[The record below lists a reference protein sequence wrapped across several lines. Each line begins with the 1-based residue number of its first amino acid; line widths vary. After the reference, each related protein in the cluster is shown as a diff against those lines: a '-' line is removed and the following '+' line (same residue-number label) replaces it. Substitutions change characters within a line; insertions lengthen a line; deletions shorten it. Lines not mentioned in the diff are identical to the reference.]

1 MSPSAFSGLKTFI
14 TAEMERWHV
23 PGVAVGILH
32 NGQET
37 IAGFGVT
44 NVNHPLSVESD
55 TLFQIGSTTKT
66 ITATVAMRL
75 VEAGKLDLDTP
86 IRTYLPELRLSDESV
101 AQRVT
106 LRHCFTHTG
115 GWLGDYFDDTG
126 DGDDALAQ
134 YVARMADLPQLT
146 PLGEIWSY
154 NNAGFGLAGRV
165 IEAVTGQPYEQVA
178 RRLLLDPLGME
189 MSFFGAADAI
199 THRCA
204 VGHTVLDAEDPAKA
218 RPEVARPWALARNA
232 NCVGGLISTV
242 KDQLRYAR
250 FHLGD
255 GTAQSGERLLTAA
268 SLALMQSELAEAG
281 SGTKAVGVSWLL
293 GEIGGLKTVA
303 HGGAT
308 KGQMSAFLFVPARN
322 FAVTLL
328 TNADRGRTLHG
339 RVVKWA
345 LENIAGLVAPDPTRL
360 TLSAKELAAYAGH
373 HSAALSDLNVT
384 ATESGLVLQVIPKGG
399 FPKKDTPPGPTPP
412 PAPAAFTAPDRLII
426 TDGPSAGNRG
436 EVLRDAEGEIAW
448 LRIGGRIH
456 RRQQL

>member
-1 MSPSAFSGLKTFI
+1 MTSPLHEALTQFVTD
-14 TAEMERWHV
+14 EMAHWHV

-32 NGQET
+32 NGQEYT
-37 IAGFGVT
+37 AGFGVT
-44 NVNHPLSVESD
+44 NVNHPLPVDSD

-66 ITATVAMRL
+66 ITATAAMRL
-75 VEAGKLDLDTP
+75 VEAGQLDLDTP
-86 IRTYLPELRLSDESV
+86 IRRYLPDLRLSDDAV
-101 AQRVT
+101 AERVT

-115 GWLGDYFDDTG
+115 GWMGDYFDDTG

-146 PLGEIWSY
+146 PLGEVWSY

-165 IEAVTGQPYEQVA
+165 IEAVTGQPYEDAA
-178 RRLLLDPLGME
+178 RRLVLEPLGME
-189 MSFFGAADAI
+189 MSFFRAADAI

-204 VGHTVLDAEDPAKA
+204 VGHQVLDAEDPTKA
-218 RPEVARPWALARNA
+218 RAEVARPWALARNA

-250 FHLGD
+250 FHLG
-255 GTAQSGERLLTAA
+255 GGESESGERLLSPA
-268 SLALMQSELAEAG
+268 SMALMQSELAEAG

-322 FAVTLL
+322 FAITVL

-345 LENIAGLVAPDPTRL
+345 LEKFVGLVADEPTRL
-360 TLSAKELAAYAGH
+360 TLSPQELAEYAGH
-373 HSAALSDLNVT
+373 YRAALSDLDVT
-384 ATESGLVLQVIPKGG
+384 ATDTGLMLQVIPKGG

-412 PAPAAFTAPDRLII
+412 PAPALFTAPDRLLI

-436 EVLRDAEGEIAW
+436 EVLRAENGEIVW
-448 LRIGGRIH
+448 LRLGGRIH
-456 RRQQL
+456 RKS

>member
-1 MSPSAFSGLKTFI
+1 MTTSAYAELETFV
-14 TAEMERWHV
+14 ADEMERWHV

-32 NGQET
+32 NGQPYT
-37 IAGFGVT
+37 AGFGVT
-44 NVNHPLSVESD
+44 NVAHPLAVDSG

-66 ITATVAMRL
+66 ITATIAMRL
-75 VEAGKLDLDTP
+75 MEAGKLTLDTP
-86 IRTYLPELRLSDESV
+86 IRDYLPELRLADESV
-101 AQRVT
+101 AERVT

-126 DGDDALAQ
+126 DGDDALAR
-134 YVARMADLPQLT
+134 YVANMADLPQLT

-165 IEAVTGQPYEQVA
+165 IEAVTGQAYEDVA
-178 RRLLLDPLGME
+178 RQLVLEPLGME
-189 MSFFGAADAI
+189 MSFFSAADSI

-204 VGHTVLDAEDPAKA
+204 VGHQVIDAEDPEKA
-218 RPEVARPWALARNA
+218 RAEVARPWALARNA

-242 KDQLRYAR
+242 EDQLRYAR

-255 GTAQSGERLLTAA
+255 GLAESGERLLMPE
-268 SLALMQSELAEAG
+268 SMALMQSELAEAG

-293 GEIGGLKTVA
+293 NEIGGVKTVA

-322 FAVTLL
+322 FAVTVL
-328 TNADRGRTLHG
+328 TNADRGRALHG

-345 LENIAGLVAPDPTRL
+345 LEHIAGLVALEPRPL
-360 TLSAKELAAYAGH
+360 TLSADELAEYAGH
-373 HSAALSDLNVT
+373 YSAALSDLDVT
-384 ATESGLVLQVIPKGG
+384 VAEDRLILQSIPKGG

-412 PAPAAFTAPDRLII
+412 PAPALFTAPDRLLI

-436 EVLRDAEGEIAW
+436 EVLRDANGAIVW
-448 LRIGGRIH
+448 LRLGGRVH
-456 RRQQL
+456 RRH

>member
-1 MSPSAFSGLKTFI
+1 MHPTAISYPALESFI
-14 TAEMERWHV
+14 AAEMERWHV

-32 NGQET
+32 NGQEYS
-37 IAGFGVT
+37 AGFGVT
-44 NVNHPLSVESD
+44 NVVHPLAVDSD

-75 VEAGKLDLDTP
+75 VEAGQLELDAP
-86 IRTYLPELRLSDESV
+86 IRRYLPDLRLSDESV
-101 AQRVT
+101 AKRVT

-126 DGDDALAQ
+126 DGDDALAR
-134 YVARMADLPQLT
+134 YVERMADLPQLT

-165 IEAVTGQPYEQVA
+165 IEAVTGEPYEQAA
-178 RRLLLDPLGME
+178 RRLLLNPLGME

-204 VGHTVLDAEDPAKA
+204 VGHIVMDAEDPAKA

-232 NCVGGLISTV
+232 NCVGGLISSA

-255 GTAQSGERLLTAA
+255 GLAESGERLLTPA
-268 SLALMQSELAEAG
+268 SMALMQSELAEAG

-293 GEIGGLKTVA
+293 GEIGGQKTVA

-308 KGQMSAFLFVPARN
+308 KGQMSAFLFVPGGN
-322 FAVTLL
+322 FAVTVL

-345 LENIAGLVAPDPTRL
+345 LENIAGLVAPEPTPIV
-360 TLSAKELAAYAGH
+360 LSADQLAVYAGH
-373 HSAALSDLNVT
+373 YHAALSDLDVT
-384 ATESGLVLQVIPKGG
+384 ATE
-399 FPKKDTPPGPTPP
+399 
-412 PAPAAFTAPDRLII
+412 
-426 TDGPSAGNRG
+426 
-436 EVLRDAEGEIAW
+436 
-448 LRIGGRIH
+448 
-456 RRQQL
+456 

>member
-1 MSPSAFSGLKTFI
+1 MTTSAFAELETFI
-14 TAEMERWHV
+14 DAEMERWHV

-32 NGQET
+32 NGQRYT
-37 IAGFGVT
+37 AGFGVT
-44 NVNHPLSVESD
+44 NVVHPLAVDSD

-75 VEAGKLDLDTP
+75 VEAGKLELDTP
-86 IRTYLPELRLSDESV
+86 IRRYLPELRLSDESM
-101 AQRVT
+101 AEQVT

-126 DGDDALAQ
+126 DGDDALAR
-134 YVARMADLPQLT
+134 YVAQMADLPQLT

-165 IEAVTGQPYEQVA
+165 IEAVTGQPYEDVA
-178 RRLLLDPLGME
+178 RQLVLEPLGME
-189 MSFFGAADAI
+189 MSFFSAADSI

-204 VGHTVLDAEDPAKA
+204 VGHQVLDAEDPEKA
-218 RPEVARPWALARNA
+218 RAEVARPWALARNA

-255 GTAQSGERLLTAA
+255 GLAESGERLLTPQSMAR
-268 SLALMQSELAEAG
+268 MQSELAEAG

-293 GEIGGLKTVA
+293 NEIGGVKTVA

-322 FAVTLL
+322 FAVTVL

-345 LENIAGLVAPDPTRL
+345 LENIAGLTSPEPAHL
-360 TLSAKELAAYAGH
+360 TLSANALAEYAGH
-373 HSAALSDLNVT
+373 YSAALSDLDVA
-384 ATESGLVLQVIPKGG
+384 ATDSGLILQVIPKGG

-412 PAPAAFTAPDRLII
+412 PAPAVFTAPDRLLI

-436 EVLRDAEGEIAW
+436 EVLRGPAGEIVW
-448 LRIGGRIH
+448 LRLGGRVH
-456 RRQQL
+456 KRM

>member
-1 MSPSAFSGLKTFI
+1 MPDLHSSLESFISDEMS
-14 TAEMERWHV
+14 RWRV

-32 NGQET
+32 NGQGYS
-37 IAGFGVT
+37 AGFGVT
-44 NVNHPLSVESD
+44 NVLHPLPVDSD

-66 ITATVAMRL
+66 VTATVAMRL
-75 VEAGKLDLDTP
+75 VEAGKLELDAP
-86 IRTYLPELRLSDESV
+86 IRGYLPELRLADESV

-126 DGDDALAQ
+126 DGDDALAR

-178 RRLLLDPLGME
+178 RQLVLQPLGME

-199 THRCA
+199 SHRCA
-204 VGHTVLDAEDPAKA
+204 VGHEIMDAEDAQKA
-218 RPEVARPWALARNA
+218 RAKVARPWALARNT
-232 NCVGGLISTV
+232 NCVGGLISSV

-255 GTAQSGERLLTAA
+255 GTAESGERLL
-268 SLALMQSELAEAG
+268 SPGSIALMQSELAAAG

-293 GEIGGLKTVA
+293 NEVAGVKTVA

-308 KGQMSAFLFVPARN
+308 LGQMSAFLLAPTRN
-322 FAVTLL
+322 FAVTVL
-328 TNADRGRTLHG
+328 TNADRGRALHA

-345 LENIAGLVAPDPTRL
+345 LENIAGLVAPEPSL
-360 TLSAKELAAYAGH
+360 LSLSAAELTPYAGH
-373 HSAALSDLNVT
+373 YSAALSDLKVT
-384 ATESGLVLQVIPKGG
+384 VEGARLILQVIPKGG
-399 FPKKDTPPGPTPP
+399 FPKKDSPPGPTPP
-412 PAPAAFTAPDRLII
+412 PAPAAFTAPDRLLI

-436 EVLRDAEGEIAW
+436 DILRGHAGEIVW
-448 LRIGGRIH
+448 LRIGSRVH
-456 RRQQL
+456 KRSEA

>member
-1 MSPSAFSGLKTFI
+1 MTTSAFAELETFI

-32 NGQET
+32 NGGT
-37 IAGFGVT
+37 YTAGFGVT
-44 NVNHPLSVESD
+44 NVDHPLAVDSD

-66 ITATVAMRL
+66 ITATIAMRL
-75 VEAGKLDLDTP
+75 VEAGKLSLDMP
-86 IRTYLPELRLSDESV
+86 IRGYLPELRLSDESV
-101 AQRVT
+101 AERVT

-126 DGDDALAQ
+126 DGDDALAR
-134 YVARMADLPQLT
+134 YVAQMADLPQLT

-165 IEAVTGQPYEQVA
+165 IEAVTGQPYEDVA
-178 RRLLLDPLGME
+178 RQLVLEPLGME
-189 MSFFGAADAI
+189 MSFFGAADSI

-204 VGHTVLDAEDPAKA
+204 VGHTVLDAEDPEKA
-218 RPEVARPWALARNA
+218 RAEVARPWALARNA

-255 GTAQSGERLLTAA
+255 GLAESGERLLTPE
-268 SLALMQSELAEAG
+268 SMALMQSELAEAG

-293 GEIGGLKTVA
+293 NEIDGVKTVA

-308 KGQMSAFLFVPARN
+308 KGQMSAFLLVPARN
-322 FAVTLL
+322 FAVTVL
-328 TNADRGRTLHG
+328 TNADRGRALHG

-345 LENIAGLVAPDPTRL
+345 LENIAGLVAPEPTPL
-360 TLSAKELAAYAGH
+360 PLSADKPAEYAGH
-373 HSAALSDLNVT
+373 YSAALSDLDVT
-384 ATESGLVLQVIPKGG
+384 ATDTGLVLQVIPKGG

-412 PAPAAFTAPDRLII
+412 PAPAVFTAPDRLLI

-436 EVLRDAEGEIAW
+436 EVLRGAAGEIAW
-448 LRIGGRIH
+448 LRLGGRVH
-456 RRQQL
+456 RRM